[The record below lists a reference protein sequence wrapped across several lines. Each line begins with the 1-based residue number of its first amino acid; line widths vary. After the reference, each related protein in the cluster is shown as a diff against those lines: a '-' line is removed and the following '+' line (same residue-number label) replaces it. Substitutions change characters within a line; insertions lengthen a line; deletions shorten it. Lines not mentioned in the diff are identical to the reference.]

1 MTKRNR
7 LESLGRA
14 LLEGGE
20 TVISARVVGR
30 GTLDPDKHLQFEKRS
45 FVDQDFSGLK
55 LDSFCS
61 IRRSSHVV
69 PSEKIHIDD
78 ASFGEG
84 LRQSLYRDCIFDG
97 ARFRAVAPGIAR
109 FENCSFRDVTI
120 YELFANRVEL
130 VNCVFSGRLKKGVL
144 SGKRPPEFRRWWERS
159 RNRIEKNDFSGVE
172 FGDFGFTGGVD
183 LTRQILPRSPNFKV
197 LWNGAES
204 VLRARERVGEWA
216 EDETKR
222 LALVILDSLDLVGI
236 GRSEHLLFR
245 AYPRGQLA
253 EASAQFDR
261 EFAKNCLTSESS
273 ALPSSPDSQ
282 TARPF
287 ARGSCAALCV
297 KLLEVSA

>member
-14 LLEGGE
+14 LLKGGE

-30 GTLDPDKHLQFEKRS
+30 GVLDPDKHLQFEKRS

-61 IRRSSHVV
+61 IESQFTRCAFR
-69 PSEKIHIDD
+69 KIHIAD
-78 ASFGEG
+78 AGFGAG

-97 ARFRAVAPGIAR
+97 AKLRAVAPGTAR

-159 RNRIEKNDFSGVE
+159 RNRIENNDFSGVE
-172 FGDFGFTGGVD
+172 FGDFDFRGGVD
-183 LTRQILPRSPNFKV
+183 LTRQILPRSPTFKV

-204 VLRARERVGEWA
+204 VKRARERVGKWVEG
-216 EDETKR
+216 ETKR
-222 LALVILDSLDLVGI
+222 LALVILDSLDLSVSG
-236 GRSEHLLFR
+236 GQGHLIYR

-253 EASAQFDR
+253 EASAR
-261 EFAKNCLTSESS
+261 LAEEFAKN
-273 ALPSSPDSQ
+273 A
-282 TARPF
+282 
-287 ARGSCAALCV
+287 
-297 KLLEVSA
+297 

>member
-7 LESLGRA
+7 FESLGRA
-14 LLEGGE
+14 LLKGRE

-61 IRRSSHVV
+61 IESKFTRCAFR
-69 PSEKIHIDD
+69 KIHIAD
-78 ASFGEG
+78 AGFGDG

-97 ARFRAVAPGIAR
+97 AKFRAVAPGIAR
-109 FENCSFRDVTI
+109 FENCSFQDVTI

-159 RNRIEKNDFSGVE
+159 RNRIENNDFSGVE
-172 FGDFGFTGGVD
+172 FGDFDFAGGVD
-183 LTRQILPRSPNFKV
+183 RTRQILPRSPNFKV

-204 VLRARERVGEWA
+204 VLSARERVGEWV
-216 EDETKR
+216 EGETKR
-222 LALVILDSLDLVGI
+222 LALVILDSLDLSVSG
-236 GRSEHLLFR
+236 GQRHLLYR

-253 EASAQFDR
+253 EASAR
-261 EFAKNCLTSESS
+261 LAEEFAKN
-273 ALPSSPDSQ
+273 A
-282 TARPF
+282 
-287 ARGSCAALCV
+287 
-297 KLLEVSA
+297 